1 MLMQLT
7 LRRSIPKRDS
17 GCTRCSRGRDWEAN
31 DAFSFLLEPLTMG
44 APLPGDTI
52 VTVGADM
59 VDPATGHAPI
69 SFGDITYNQAGV
81 YKYRVTEANA
91 GHIIGG
97 VQYSSNAAEFTVTV
111 TDLDENGVHTGKLV
125 ATAQLTTTPNTRE
138 FTNVAGFEYDDN
150 QIPVNAFKRFTNNS
164 AVEMPDMT
172 GLFTFE
178 LIAAEANAPMP
189 VATTAH
195 NDADGSVDFGVITF
209 DASLFDNGPIVI
221 NSAPVADAAN
231 EPSAADKAVA
241 SDVPAADA
249 AAVPAAKPAG
259 DGPTTDNP
267 PADANTLV
275 FHYTITEKAGGHADV
290 TNDPNP
296 AFTFEVTVTRDN
308 AGNVTANVT
317 NVQDYVKGT
326 PLRTFTNT
334 YTYTPPV
341 IPDPDPIF
349 AAPVAKKILEGRA
362 LVAGEFSFELLEN
375 GKVASTGTNDA
386 DGNVVFSDIEFT
398 EAGTHIYTMREIGA
412 GTTAAGVTYD
422 ATTYQVT
429 ADVVEIDNE
438 LRVDFAIDGTDGAVF
453 KNAYKAKGTTVIIG
467 ATKTLEGRTLAA
479 GEFTFKLTAPTVART
494 RRRTPLTAASSFP
507 AIDFDK
513 VGTYDFTLVE
523 MNDGADWHHLRRPL
537 VQGDRCRDR

>member
-1 MLMQLT
+1 
-7 LRRSIPKRDS
+7 
-17 GCTRCSRGRDWEAN
+17 
-31 DAFSFLLEPLTMG
+31 
-44 APLPGDTI
+44 
-52 VTVGADM
+52 
-59 VDPATGHAPI
+59 
-69 SFGDITYNQAGV
+69 
-81 YKYRVTEANA
+81 
-91 GHIIGG
+91 
-97 VQYSSNAAEFTVTV
+97 
-111 TDLDENGVHTGKLV
+111 
-125 ATAQLTTTPNTRE
+125 
-138 FTNVAGFEYDDN
+138 
-150 QIPVNAFKRFTNNS
+150 
-164 AVEMPDMT
+164 
-172 GLFTFE
+172 
-178 LIAAEANAPMP
+178 MP

-479 GEFTFKLTAPTVART
+479 GEFTFKLTGADGRT
-494 RRRTPLTAASSFP
+494 YEAKNAADGRIEFP

-523 MNDGADWHHLRRPL
+523 MNDGQTGITYDDRSYKVTVVVTDDGKGNLVANVTWPNGTPPTFKNTYTKPVPAVTPGTPGKPPVRFAKTGDETMSIACVATLAILAAGAVGAAAFGALRKREK
-537 VQGDRCRDR
+537 GDERQ

>member
-1 MLMQLT
+1 M
-7 LRRSIPKRDS
+7 
-17 GCTRCSRGRDWEAN
+17 
-31 DAFSFLLEPLTMG
+31 
-44 APLPGDTI
+44 
-52 VTVGADM
+52 
-59 VDPATGHAPI
+59 
-69 SFGDITYNQAGV
+69 
-81 YKYRVTEANA
+81 
-91 GHIIGG
+91 
-97 VQYSSNAAEFTVTV
+97 
-111 TDLDENGVHTGKLV
+111 
-125 ATAQLTTTPNTRE
+125 
-138 FTNVAGFEYDDN
+138 
-150 QIPVNAFKRFTNNS
+150 
-164 AVEMPDMT
+164 
-172 GLFTFE
+172 
-178 LIAAEANAPMP
+178 
-189 VATTAH
+189 
-195 NDADGSVDFGVITF
+195 ITF
-209 DASLFDNGPIVI
+209 DASLFDNAPIVI

-249 AAVPAAKPAG
+249 AAVPTAKPAG

-308 AGNVTANVT
+308 GGNVTANVT

-334 YTYTPPV
+334 YTYTPPI

-362 LVAGEFSFELLEN
+362 IVAGEFSFELLEN
-375 GKVASTGTNDA
+375 GKVVSTGTNDA

-438 LRVDFAIDGTDGAVF
+438 LRVDFAIDGADGAVF

-479 GEFTFKLTAPTVART
+479 GEFTFKLTGADGRT
-494 RRRTPLTAASSFP
+494 YEAKNAADGRIEFP

-523 MNDGADWHHLRRPL
+523 MNDGQTGITYDGRSYKVTVVVTDDGKGNLVANVTWPNGTPPTFKNTYTKPTPAVTPGTPGKPGTPGAPGAPGKPPARFAKTGDETMPIACVATLAILAAGAVGAAAFGALRKREK
-537 VQGDRCRDR
+537 GDERQ